1 MKLTLALASSRPITS
16 RAQLMVR
23 VTFMMF
29 GPVWRPDNSRRQ
41 TPAWGGR
48 AGTRC
53 YSSCCQAADAAL
65 YELSQQSW
73 LQHTHAHT
81 QYTGHMPLSPLS
93 PVKKQCRN
101 LKRETCE
108 SSCFTCVT
116 VIQLQLSVSEL
127 LTANSAN
134 INGASLPGIDLNV
147 HYRITDYSLSF
158 ICVGQ

>member
-41 TPAWGGR
+41 TPAWGER

-73 LQHTHAHT
+73 LQHTHTHNT
-81 QYTGHMPLSPLS
+81 QATYHYLH
-93 PVKKQCRN
+93 CRQWRN
-101 LKRETCE
+101 NVEILKGKLVNHHVLP
-108 SSCFTCVT
+108 VT
-116 VIQLQLSVSEL
+116 VVCVSEL
-127 LTANSAN
+127 LTANSAY
-134 INGASLPGIDLNV
+134 INGASLPGIDHLNI
-147 HYRITDYSLSF
+147 HYRITDYSLLF